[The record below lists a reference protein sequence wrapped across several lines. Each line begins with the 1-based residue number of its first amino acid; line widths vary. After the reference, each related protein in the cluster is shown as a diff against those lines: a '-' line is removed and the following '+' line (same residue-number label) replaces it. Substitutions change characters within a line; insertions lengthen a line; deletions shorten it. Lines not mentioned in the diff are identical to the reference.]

1 MPAKA
6 TRELTTLDGDDR
18 ATLLGLP
25 QVSAVTRAYLEQLGR
40 PQTGPL
46 FLQVRRG
53 GRYDRA
59 RHRLDGDATYTLAAR
74 WAG

>member
-25 QVSAVTRAYLEQLGR
+25 Q
-40 PQTGPL
+40 
-46 FLQVRRG
+46 
-53 GRYDRA
+53 
-59 RHRLDGDATYTLAAR
+59 
-74 WAG
+74 